1 MLSINII
8 CIGKIKESFFKDAI
22 NEYSKRLSKYCNLNI
37 IELSD
42 EKLPSKLND
51 KIIENIKN
59 TEGKKILSHL
69 KKDSYKICLDLH
81 GKQFS
86 SEEFSAKIDSISL
99 NYNSS
104 ITFIIGGTLG
114 ISSEV
119 LNCADEKICFS
130 KMTFP
135 HQLIRVFLL
144 EQLFRAFKISNN
156 ETYHW
161 EYMGAT
167 EGTLYY
173 FFM

>member
-1 MLSINII
+1 MLNINII
-8 CIGKIKESFFKDAI
+8 CIGKIKESFFKQSID
-22 NEYSKRLSKYCNLNI
+22 EYSKRLSKYCNLKI

-42 EKLPSKLND
+42 EKLPSKIND
-51 KIIENIKN
+51 TIISQIKN
-59 TEGKKILSHL
+59 KECSKIESAL
-69 KKDSYKICLDLH
+69 KKDSYIISLDLSGH
-81 GKQFS
+81 QMSSEQFS
-86 SEEFSAKIDSISL
+86 QKIESIAL

-114 ISSEV
+114 LTDKILNISNER
-119 LNCADEKICFS
+119 ICFS

-161 EYMGAT
+161 
-167 EGTLYY
+167 
-173 FFM
+173 